1 MSGIDDRIKYLEEFA
16 ESVMAGAY
24 TQVAPLG
31 PNSLSKHAIKAKSI
45 TGSMIDVTNLAAVKT
60 KTGSLSVD
68 GDLTIATGGSLRSG
82 KTSYSDVANGG
93 YYIGLDSGTP
103 KIRVGNIG
111 HSAGFTWDG
120 SSLDVKGSISA
131 TEGSIGG
138 WIIGPTDLTSDTGA
152 TGIASSGS
160 LRFWIGNTTPSSAPF
175 RVSSAG
181 ALTAE
186 SGTIGGW
193 TINGITGLYLG
204 SGASTRGIDTGS
216 TTFFAGAATPS
227 SAPFKVTSTGTLTAT
242 GVNITGSLTASSLN
256 ITGTASFSGGSMTLP
271 GGGSIT
277 SSTFDLN
284 SGTMAGL
291 TVDGDITVSTSGKI
305 QSGKTTYGSG
315 TGWLMEYNSGTPRF
329 DIGSS
334 TSYMRWDGSKIT
346 TRGRFEFGTSDYIE
360 NDLLHFEVTT
370 STAAGIEFRNGSN
383 AYYSEIYGTA
393 NSSTKSALMMASRNV
408 SLNRFAQFYLDC
420 GTISN
425 VSSAR
430 LDVGGSAANVV
441 SFLIS
446 QGATATDGYAQFI
459 LGDSAGSSQYRVCNS
474 SLKIVFGVGSDGSI
488 IRELTNDSSGGAG
501 SYYGRIPIYING
513 TGPKYLRVYDS

>member
-227 SAPFKVTSTGTLTAT
+227 SAPFKVTSSGVLSAT
-242 GVNITGSLTASSLN
+242 GATITGALTASSLT
-256 ITGTASFSGGSMTLP
+256 ITGTASFSGGTMTLP
-271 GGGSIT
+271 NGGSIT
-277 SSTFDLN
+277 STNVDLN
-284 SGTMAGL
+284 QGTLANL
-291 TVDGDITVSTSGKI
+291 TVDGDITVGTGGKI
-305 QSGKTTYGSG
+305 KFGSG
-315 TGWLMEYNSGTPRF
+315 AA
-329 DIGSS
+329 
-334 TSYMRWDGSKIT
+334 
-346 TRGRFEFGTSDYIE
+346 DYLDNNI
-360 NDLLHFEVTT
+360 LHF
-370 STAAGIEFRNGSN
+370 
-383 AYYSEIYGTA
+383 
-393 NSSTKSALMMASRNV
+393 
-408 SLNRFAQFYLDC
+408 
-420 GTISN
+420 
-425 VSSAR
+425 
-430 LDVGGSAANVV
+430 DV
-441 SFLIS
+441 
-446 QGATATDGYAQFI
+446 GATATSKIEWKRSGYGYAGYLNAGIGTSTVNVNMTSTNTSSTNHYAGVFTQATSTGSGFPNIAWLDVGDGTNPYAVQIIAAYDTTSGLGRIELINKKAGSGSDISMI
-459 LGDSAGSSQYRVCNS
+459 LGGSGGSELFRIKNTGS
-474 SLKIVFGVGSDGSI
+474 TVFGVNSSGDLVRPI
-488 IRELTNDSSGGAG
+488 TNDATALGA
-501 SYYGRIPIYING
+501 YYGRIPIYING
-513 TGPKYLRVYDS
+513 SLKYLGVYS

>member
-131 TEGSIGG
+131 NGGSIGG

-227 SAPFKVTSTGTLTAT
+227 SAPFKVTSGGALTASNAT
-242 GVNITGSLTASSLN
+242 ITGGITASSLS

-271 GGGSIT
+271 NGGSIT
-277 SSTFDLN
+277 STAVDLN
-284 SGTMAGL
+284 QGNMGNI
-291 TVDGDITVSTSGKI
+291 TVDGDITVGAGGKIKFGTSAADYLDNNLLHFENSTSPASKI
-305 QSGKTTYGSG
+305 RFKNGSNAPYSYIQATAGSSSSIVNIYSQNSTFTNRYGSVNTQVG
-315 TGWLMEYNSGTPRF
+315 
-329 DIGSS
+329 DGSS
-334 TSYMRWDGSKIT
+334 TSNAAWFEVGDGSSSSIGKIT
-346 TRGRFEFGTSDYIE
+346 TYYDPSSAVAIIDLQLTKSGSG
-360 NDLLHFEVTT
+360 NDVRVRL
-370 STAAGIEFRNGSN
+370 G
-383 AYYSEIYGTA
+383 GTA
-393 NSSTKSALMMASRNV
+393 GSE
-408 SLNRFAQFYLDC
+408 QFKILDGG
-420 GTISN
+420 GT
-425 VSSAR
+425 
-430 LDVGGSAANVV
+430 
-441 SFLIS
+441 
-446 QGATATDGYAQFI
+446 Q
-459 LGDSAGSSQYRVCNS
+459 
-474 SLKIVFGVGSDGSI
+474 VFGINSDGEL
-488 IRELTNDSSGGAG
+488 IRPITNDSTALGA
-501 SYYGRIPIYING
+501 YYGRVPIYING
-513 TGPKYLRVYDS
+513 SLKYLAVYS

>member
-131 TEGSIGG
+131 TGGSIGG

-227 SAPFKVTSTGTLTAT
+227 SAPFKVTSSGVLSAT
-242 GVNITGSLTASSLN
+242 GATITGALTASSLT
-256 ITGTASFSGGSMTLP
+256 ITGTASFSGGTMTLP
-271 GGGSIT
+271 NGGSIT
-277 SSTFDLN
+277 STNVDLN
-284 SGTMAGL
+284 QGTLSNL
-291 TVDGDITVSTSGKI
+291 TVDGDITIGSGGKLKFGSGASDYMDNNILHFESPSSTASKIEFVSGTNAPRSIVESSASSTYSAISITSYNSSFPNRMAQLYLAAGDNSTVANGATLSIGDGSVSTSVGFYV
-305 QSGKTTYGSG
+305 SYDPTTAKSNFLIYNSKSG
-315 TGWLMEYNSGTPRF
+315 TSN
-329 DIGSS
+329 DI
-334 TSYMRWDGSKIT
+334 TMRLG
-346 TRGRFEFGTSDYIE
+346 
-360 NDLLHFEVTT
+360 
-370 STAAGIEFRNGSN
+370 
-383 AYYSEIYGTA
+383 GTA
-393 NSSTKSALMMASRNV
+393 GSE
-408 SLNRFAQFYLDC
+408 QFKISDSG
-420 GTISN
+420 GT
-425 VSSAR
+425 
-430 LDVGGSAANVV
+430 
-441 SFLIS
+441 
-446 QGATATDGYAQFI
+446 Q
-459 LGDSAGSSQYRVCNS
+459 
-474 SLKIVFGVGSDGSI
+474 VFGVNSDGDL
-488 IRELTNDSSGGAG
+488 IRPITNDATALGA
-501 SYYGRIPIYING
+501 YYGRIPIYING
-513 TGPKYLRVYDS
+513 SLKYLAVYS

>member
-131 TEGSIGG
+131 TGGSIGG

-227 SAPFKVTSTGTLTAT
+227 SAPFKVTSSGVLSAT
-242 GVNITGSLTASSLN
+242 GATITGDLTASSLT
-256 ITGTASFSGGSMTLP
+256 ITGTASFSGGTMTLP
-271 GGGSIT
+271 NGGSIT
-277 SSTFDLN
+277 STNVDLN
-284 SGTMAGL
+284 QGTLANL
-291 TVDGDITVSTSGKI
+291 TVDGDITVGTGGKI
-305 QSGKTTYGSG
+305 KFGSG
-315 TGWLMEYNSGTPRF
+315 AA
-329 DIGSS
+329 
-334 TSYMRWDGSKIT
+334 
-346 TRGRFEFGTSDYIE
+346 DYLNNNI
-360 NDLLHFEVTT
+360 LHFEVS
-370 STAAGIEFRNGSN
+370 STEKAVIEWKNSTNTPYGRVSGNASSTGANSLIYADYNGSVKSYATFN
-383 AYYSEIYGTA
+383 GAYNGISTLGAFDLYAIRTGGTQEA
-393 NSSTKSALMMASRNV
+393 RLQGYADSSTQTVSAYVNGQSVFAFSNTDHFTRLM
-408 SLNRFAQFYLDC
+408 
-420 GTISN
+420 
-425 VSSAR
+425 
-430 LDVGGSAANVV
+430 
-441 SFLIS
+441 
-446 QGATATDGYAQFI
+446 
-459 LGDSAGSSQYRVCNS
+459 DSAGTYQFQIRDSGNVS
-474 SLKIVFGVGSDGSI
+474 VFAVNSDGDL
-488 IRELTNDSSGGAG
+488 IRPITNDATALGA
-501 SYYGRIPIYING
+501 YYGRIPIYING
-513 TGPKYLRVYDS
+513 SLKYLAVYS